1 MVRRRRAAAGTGPTA
16 RRGRWLYH
24 LDPPEVHVHVA
35 AAVLGHRLLREPDGV
50 PPDRTAPAA
59 RRAGNHV
66 PGQQLSPAP
75 RRGLRGPAPGPFPA
89 SAAAAWLPGSAAGA
103 AEQRN

>member
-1 MVRRRRAAAGTGPTA
+1 
-16 RRGRWLYH
+16 
-24 LDPPEVHVHVA
+24 
-35 AAVLGHRLLREPDGV
+35 
-50 PPDRTAPAA
+50 
-59 RRAGNHV
+59 V